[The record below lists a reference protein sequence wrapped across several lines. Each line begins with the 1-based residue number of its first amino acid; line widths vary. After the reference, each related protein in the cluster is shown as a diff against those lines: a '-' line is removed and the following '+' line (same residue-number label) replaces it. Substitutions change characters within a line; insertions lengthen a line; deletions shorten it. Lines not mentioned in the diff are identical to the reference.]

1 MCSSYVFLP
10 SDVPD
15 AVNVSSIEVTNTT
28 FDTISIQ
35 WTPPNNN
42 FDSIIDYRVVLYG
55 SGGLVGEFTPFQPMV
70 TLVSLQPFTTYQI
83 RISARNNAG
92 WGGNSSERNVNTLTR
107 GSVCVCVCVCVCM
120 CVCVCVRA
128 CVRACVAIDVYMP
141 IHL

>member
-1 MCSSYVFLP
+1 MYSSCVSLP

-15 AVNVSSIEVTNTT
+15 VVDISSIEVTNTT

-55 SGGLVGEFTPFQPMV
+55 SGGLVGVFTPSQPMI

-92 WGGNSSERNVNTLTR
+92 WGGNPGLRNVNTLTR
-107 GSVCVCVCVCVCM
+107 GCVCVCVCDCIYLCAFWCGCGCDASVL
-120 CVCVCVRA
+120 VHTD
-128 CVRACVAIDVYMP
+128 I
-141 IHL
+141 L

>member
-1 MCSSYVFLP
+1 MCFSCVSLP

-15 AVNVSSIEVTNTT
+15 TVDVSTIEVTNTT

-42 FDSIIDYRVVLYG
+42 FDTIIDYRVVLHG
-55 SGGLVGEFTPFQPMV
+55 SGGLVGVFTSSQPMV
-70 TLVSLQPFTTYQI
+70 TLVSLQPFNTYQI

-107 GSVCVCVCVCVCM
+107 GCVCVCVY
-120 CVCVCVRA
+120 VCVCVTISLCGCYNKLNSSILFVHR
-128 CVRACVAIDVYMP
+128 
-141 IHL
+141 